1 MAGPCG
7 GSGDVFAIF
16 CPWNFDLSRSCSLGL
31 HYAID
36 PHGSGSVDFGGNSA
50 RVPNDHCGFGGGGGV
65 GRVEGE
71 GVVLVVLSLFLLLLK
86 FVSDAHVRVFVV
98 VVVVGVVVG
107 DESGLGRFSNTELA
121 AIVADWYALALFSRS
136 PWTSSKCSWLSN
148 HSWSSCFAFSSC
160 NGPNKGS
167 LHCLGFVIVAI
178 VDFVASVF
186 FEAECPW

>member
-1 MAGPCG
+1 MSCDAEVFPKFGRDSLSIAGVARISRVLALLSCAVRLPCTFRG
-7 GSGDVFAIF
+7 V
-16 CPWNFDLSRSCSLGL
+16 
-31 HYAID
+31 D
-36 PHGSGSVDFGGNSA
+36 PRLAGV
-50 RVPNDHCGFGGGGGV
+50 GGGGGV

-86 FVSDAHVRVFVV
+86 FVSDAHVRVFVVVV

-160 NGPNKGS
+160 NGLNKGS